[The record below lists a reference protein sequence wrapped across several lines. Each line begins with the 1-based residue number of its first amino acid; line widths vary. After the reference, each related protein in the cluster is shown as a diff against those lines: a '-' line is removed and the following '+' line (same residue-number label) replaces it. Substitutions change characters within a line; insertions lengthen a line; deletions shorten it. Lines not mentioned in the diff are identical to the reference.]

1 MGPSVTRVRVRASGN
16 VSDNGLGKLHAK
28 TESSFARPGQPG
40 RLSSDGSFFTYR
52 AELLTGQTEVMQ
64 DQFTSRFQFSWGEV
78 LN

>member
-16 VSDNGLGKLHAK
+16 VSDNGLGKLHPK
-28 TESSFARPGQPG
+28 IESSFARPDSRGGCPHMV
-40 RLSSDGSFFTYR
+40 LFTYR
-52 AELLTGQTEVMQ
+52 AELLIGQTEAMQ

>member
-28 TESSFARPGQPG
+28 TESSFARPDSRGG
-40 RLSSDGSFFTYR
+40 CRHVVLFTYR
-52 AELLTGQTEVMQ
+52 AKLLARQTEVMQ
-64 DQFTSRFQFSWGEV
+64 DQFASRFQFSWGEV